1 MIRSPPRNTQ
11 PTCETPM
18 PIRPRDREDA
28 ERIDAALTEF
38 DASVRRLSGIRAQA
52 RRAAFMDQVF
62 DSIHRVQFIQR
73 GILGRPLDPDRIN
86 PASDLFDPVR
96 AAAICARRGDH
107 DEACWLV
114 FLFAHFGKNL
124 RTEYRL
130 TRDIYGRLGQ
140 GGVWNWATISP
151 NPEAFR
157 RWLTANLPAMRNDG
171 VRRHFGNHR
180 KYESLG
186 TNARGTRGTAPAFVS
201 YVNWVMSYRN
211 HNALFE
217 HAAAEAGHDR
227 RRAFDWLY
235 RSMRSLSSFG
245 RTGRFDYLTMLAK
258 LGLADIEPGSTYMTG
273 ATGPLAGAKL
283 LFGRA
288 ADNASPREIDGWLV
302 DLEAALGLSM
312 GMQVLEDALCNWQKS
327 PTRYEPFRG

>member
-1 MIRSPPRNTQ
+1 
-11 PTCETPM
+11 M
-18 PIRPRDREDA
+18 PIRLKDAEEA
-28 ERIDAALTEF
+28 ERIDAALTDF
-38 DASVRRLSGIRAQA
+38 AANTRRLPGIRAQA
-52 RRAAFMDQVF
+52 RRTAFLDQVF
-62 DSIHRVQFIQR
+62 DSIHRIQFIER
-73 GILGRPLDPDRIN
+73 VVLGRPLDPDREN

-96 AAAICARRGDH
+96 AAAICNARGDH

-140 GGVWNWATISP
+140 GGLWDWATISP
-151 NPEAFR
+151 NPELFR
-157 RWLTANLPAMRNDG
+157 RWLTANLPAMQRDR
-171 VRRHFGNHR
+171 VLRHFGNHR
-180 KYESLG
+180 KYESLK
-186 TNARGTRGTAPAFVS
+186 TNKRGTRGTAPAFVS
-201 YVNWVMSYRN
+201 YVNWVMPYRN

-227 RRAFDWLY
+227 RQTFNWLY
-235 RSMRSLSSFG
+235 REMKCVTTFG

-258 LGLADIEPGSTYMTG
+258 LQLADIEPGSTFMTG

-283 LFGRA
+283 LFGKPA
-288 ADNASPREIDGWLV
+288 ETATPRVIDGWLV
-302 DLEAALGLSM
+302 ELEAALQLPM

-327 PTRYEPFRG
+327 PTCYEPFRG